1 MHAADDGSAGR
12 SSKLYAARS
21 FRKGTRIMEP
31 ILVIMAAGMG
41 SRYGGNKQL
50 DPITEQGDIIMD
62 FSLFDAYE
70 AGFRRVCFIIKHDFE
85 DVFKAHIEGGAGR
98 KYEVRY
104 AFQELTDLPEGATLP
119 EGRTKPFGTGQ
130 AVLAARNIIDA
141 PFAVINADDYYGKEG
156 FVKIYDFLTNKAD
169 ATHNCMVGFEVE
181 KTLSENGTVSRGICR
196 AENGYLTD
204 IVEHLKIE
212 KAADGTITDTLPD
225 GSTVVIPSDSP
236 VSMNLWGFGLE
247 YMKVL
252 EEGFAKELERILKE
266 NPMKGEFYIQTP
278 INRQIADKTATYEIL
293 TSSDKWFGVTY
304 KEDKPEVV
312 KKFASLKADGVYPM
326 NLWD

>member
-1 MHAADDGSAGR
+1 
-12 SSKLYAARS
+12 
-21 FRKGTRIMEP
+21 MEP

-50 DPITEQGDIIMD
+50 DKITDQGDIIMD
-62 FSLFDAYE
+62 FSLYDAYQ

-85 DVFKAHIEGGAGR
+85 EIFREHIE
-98 KYEVRY
+98 
-104 AFQELTDLPEGATLP
+104 TW
-119 EGRTKPFGTGQ
+119 GTGQ
-130 AVLAARNIIDA
+130 AVLSARNIIDA

-156 FVKIYDFLTNKAD
+156 FVKIYEFLTTKAD
-169 ATHNCMVGFEVE
+169 ASHNCMVGFEVE
-181 KTLSENGTVSRGICR
+181 KTLSENGTVSRGICK
-196 AENGYLTD
+196 AENGMLTD
-204 IVEHLKIE
+204 IVEHLKVGRE
-212 KAADGTITDTLPD
+212 ADGTVTDTLPD
-225 GSTVVIPSDSP
+225 GSKEIIPADSP

-252 EEGFAKELERILKE
+252 EKGFKKALVRIMEE
-266 NPMKGEFYIQTP
+266 NPMKGEYYIQTP
-278 INRQIADKTATYEIL
+278 INDQIADGSATYEVL

-312 KKFASLKADGVYPM
+312 AKFAALKADGTYPL

>member
-1 MHAADDGSAGR
+1 
-12 SSKLYAARS
+12 
-21 FRKGTRIMEP
+21 MEP

-50 DPITEQGDIIMD
+50 DSITEQGDIIMD

-85 DVFKAHIEGGAGR
+85 DVFKAHIENGAG
-98 KYEVRY
+98 KKFKTYY
-104 AFQELTDLPEGATLP
+104 AFQELDDLPEGFSVP

-130 AVLAARNIIDA
+130 AVLSARNIIDA

-156 FVKIYDFLTNKAD
+156 FRKIYDFLNNKAD
-169 ATHNCMVGFEVE
+169 AAHNCMVGFEVVN
-181 KTLSENGTVSRGICR
+181 TLSENGTVSRGICKS
-196 AENGYLTD
+196 EDGKMVD
-204 IVEHLKIE
+204 IVEHLKVGRE
-212 KAADGTITDTLPD
+212 PDGTITDTLAD
-225 GSTVVIPSDSP
+225 GSKIVIPMGAP
-236 VSMNLWGFGLE
+236 VSMNLWGFSFE

-252 EEGFAKELERILKE
+252 EDGFKAALPTIMES
-266 NPMKGEFYIQTP
+266 NPLKGEYYIQSP
-278 INRQIADKTATYEIL
+278 INQQIAEGSCSYEIL

-304 KEDKPEVV
+304 KEDKPDVV
-312 KKFASLKADGVYPM
+312 AKFASLKQDGIYPM

>member
-1 MHAADDGSAGR
+1 
-12 SSKLYAARS
+12 
-21 FRKGTRIMEP
+21 MEP

-50 DPITEQGDIIMD
+50 DPITDQGDIIMD
-62 FSLFDAYE
+62 FSLYDAYE

-85 DVFKAHIEGGAGR
+85 DVFRAHIGSGAGK
-98 KYEVRY
+98 KYEVHY
-104 AFQELTDLPEGATLP
+104 AFQELNDLPEGVTLP
-119 EGRTKPFGTGQ
+119 EGRTKPWGTGQ
-130 AVLAARNIIDA
+130 AVLAARDIIDA

-181 KTLSENGTVSRGICR
+181 KTLSENGTVSRGICK
-196 AENGYLTD
+196 AGNGMLTD
-204 IVEHLKIE
+204 IVEHLKIR
-212 KAADGTITDTLPD
+212 KQADGTIIDTLPD
-225 GSTVVIPSDSP
+225 GTVEVIPSDSP

-252 EEGFAKELERILKE
+252 EEGFVRELANILE
-266 NPMKGEFYIQTP
+266 VNPMKGEYYIQTP
-278 INRQIADKTATYEIL
+278 INRQIAENSATYEIL
-293 TSSDKWFGVTY
+293 SSADKWFGVTY

-312 KKFASLKADGVYPM
+312 AKFASLKADGVYPLQ
-326 NLWD
+326 LWD